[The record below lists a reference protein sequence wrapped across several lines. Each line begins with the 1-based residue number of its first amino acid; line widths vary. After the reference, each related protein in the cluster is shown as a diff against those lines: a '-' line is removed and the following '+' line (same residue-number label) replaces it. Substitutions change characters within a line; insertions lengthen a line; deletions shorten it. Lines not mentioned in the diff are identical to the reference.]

1 VGVGLDWLA
10 LTLNVR
16 SVAWLFGTK
25 TEPGRVNET
34 VVPELS
40 DAMLILPPNWLTRSR
55 IRRIDNPG
63 QTSQ

>member
-1 VGVGLDWLA
+1 MGLDWLA
-10 LTLNVR
+10 LTSNVR
-16 SVAWLFGTK
+16 RVAWFFGAK
-25 TEPGRVNET
+25 TGAGRVNET

-55 IRRIDNPG
+55 IQRIDNPG